1 MAADGSVIIDVRL
14 DKKSA
19 IADLNALEAQIKRT
33 TQKIGSIEKSLSS
46 ATTKRNNLRD
56 DLEAA
61 RQKAKETAQALEEV
75 NARLDAGHHS
85 KYGVVSEADVALS
98 DKLSAQYEGQG
109 SANRRFLPQPA
120 ANGAGLDDPTS
131 DLDSPVT
138 AGADSGGPAGERGG
152 YVGRR

>member
-98 DKLSAQYEGQG
+98 DKLSAQYEDQMAKVQQIDA
-109 SANRRFLPQPA
+109 S
-120 ANGAGLDDPTS
+120 
-131 DLDSPVT
+131 
-138 AGADSGGPAGERGG
+138 
-152 YVGRR
+152 

>member
-98 DKLSAQYEGQG
+98 DKLSAQYEDQMTIFGVPG
-109 SANRRFLPQPA
+109 SVVIQRYYTGSSEPSSSTGS
-120 ANGAGLDDPTS
+120 NG
-131 DLDSPVT
+131 DLYLQT
-138 AGADSGGPAGERGG
+138 GG
-152 YVGRR
+152 